1 MIKKIKYITI
11 FISLIFLFGCGYS
24 PLLQKEKIQFYI
36 ADLELNGD
44 RQINNSISKNIKK
57 YQNYLENKEPYKVY
71 IESDYIRSVV
81 NKDRSGNPKN
91 YKVTIKIN
99 LIVINSK
106 GKEVN
111 KSFERFSSFSAQN
124 KRVAE
129 KELENKYKSDLSN
142 LISKDI
148 ISFIINQ

>member
-71 IESDYIRSVV
+71 IKSDYIKSVV

-111 KSFERFSSFSAQN
+111 KSFERFSSYPVQS
-124 KRVAE
+124 KRIAE
-129 KELENKYKSDLSN
+129 KELENKYKNDLSN